1 MDKIKERNL
10 RKQNF
15 LNNTLFTLLLLTFV
29 TTIAVTI
36 NSDFIA
42 LLFILTPAALVN
54 IIWILIHTNSVFKI
68 NQ

>member
-1 MDKIKERNL
+1 MEKVKEHNL

-15 LNNTLFTLLLLTFV
+15 LNNILFTLLLLIFG
-29 TTIAVTI
+29 TTVAITI

-54 IIWILIHTNSVFKI
+54 IIWILMHTNSVFKR